1 MGRTG
6 PALFYVAQ
14 ADVGA
19 LLGDLDP
26 NEPSSLYAWLFKQLT
41 AGLDAYP
48 MTELRIAED
57 HAEAFR
63 NWLDRAKIR
72 HMRNGESTKAD
83 AFGRVRRSER

>member
-1 MGRTG
+1 MARTG
-6 PALFYVAQ
+6 TILFYVAQ
-14 ADVGA
+14 ADVGV

-26 NEPSSLYAWLFKQLT
+26 NEPATLYAGLFKQLT

-63 NWLDRAKIR
+63 DWLDRAKLR
-72 HMRNGESTKAD
+72 HMRNGESSKAQ